1 MAMTRIDQ
9 YVKNLVR
16 STVFTAADVV
26 KSDLAP
32 DTVEFIQA
40 NKQVFTTTYSLL
52 KNPKAGFKK
61 SVEAI
66 QDSKIYKA
74 LDYGLKNTLE
84 DLRTGNFYNV
94 ERKDRDEARLA
105 GMDASN
111 MGDLSEF
118 GIDDNWEKNLGNNT
132 KPERSNVITSG
143 DEAVINAVEGSISA
157 STSANVNAIIGSAD
171 AMVKTS
177 RANTAMLY
185 AQNEKLFGAIHKDIM
200 GIGSMMNEASK
211 IQTAAMQ
218 NIDKNSS
225 TYYTQSI
232 KLDTERNAILKEMLE
247 MQREMYKTSAAKEKA
262 EKDKQSSKKKLRWSD
277 VQYNGM
283 VDLGNY
289 SKLVNNNIKNLTSMF
304 NIPGMGDD
312 SNMLASM
319 MVSPLQFALEFA
331 VKGVIPATI
340 KEATKEL
347 NDTIA
352 SVFGVTIGR
361 MTKARRDDEGGIW
374 GMLSKIFGINSDP
387 NRTLD
392 TSKYEKGAVPF
403 DGITRKS
410 IIEVIP
416 SYLAKIEAH
425 LLGSRERFYDY
436 ESGRWTKAQD
446 VKKDFDKVKDRYEE
460 SASSEYM
467 RDLNKATKNI
477 SFKSKSD
484 FTRFE
489 KAKKEMI
496 KFIYETDGW
505 INWEASAAA
514 NGVNP
519 AKYPNLSDENVW
531 TLITKTSKDMYT
543 FMGANG
549 KKNFKASK
557 LMGIT
562 NKVRDAKDSEER
574 WYREKENGDNALKAI
589 MSQGFSNV
597 DKHISYL
604 DKDKKFMKVQSP
616 YSTFKDEYGNSIF
629 NYLQN
634 INRELTYMRM
644 YGGLRGKGTGS
655 NNNLPNINTVIDLKN
670 PNWNPNT
677 TNSSQEDRDI
687 EKLYQKA
694 LERARNGKAIVFSD
708 LDRLDSE
715 QLMNLMGA
723 IRDAATDEHNAN
735 LRAMVE
741 SNALSS
747 YLDERFGTDKSSL
760 DQAKKRLSTG
770 NKATDDDDEGI
781 ESSDP
786 AEKNFIQKM
795 VGKIRKYGSFSKA
808 ITSTGTEI
816 FRDMLYSAD
825 AAIYN
830 MFFKS
835 ELQGDDKKQKFKG
848 MMDFMVNKINTT
860 FDKVSDYFKNHVLD
874 PLKEKLGINEENKKR
889 FKDAFSGMAKGL
901 GRMYVQANKDVFG
914 EGYKYFTGEEYGS
927 KKNKYGLTP
936 DPTLK
941 PIANKNLINEIY
953 DTKQPTKTPATKGKQ
968 VGDTTAPVLDIDS
981 LGGLAKGTM
990 GRPFMGNSMLSKG
1003 ELIFN
1008 SRGVSMI
1015 NKTGAYR
1022 VNEPSHILNSEDSHT
1037 LLTGM
1042 GINAGPKHSIAS
1054 SLAKEKAEKNRL
1066 FGTNARGIS
1075 HHADADMKIEGTD
1088 FTLGELLETAKKY
1101 APETAAGGA
1110 MGGLIGLLVG
1120 GPLIGAAIGG
1130 ASMLIKNSDSLKD
1143 KLFGKLVD
1151 GEREGGFVPKVI
1163 QEKVSR
1169 YFPSMTKYGMAGL
1182 LPGLITPLGPIGGIL
1197 VGAAFGFLKENE
1209 DFKKK
1214 YFGKEGKLTIGQK
1227 EQDILKKMF
1236 PAAGKGALAGVV
1248 ASVALGG
1255 PFGILGSAALGAGLG
1270 MMGATDEFKD
1280 MLLGADIDGIRNGG
1294 LVGAFKDAIAPLGE
1308 SMATLGKKLINTF
1321 DKNVVDPLSRF
1332 IKPAI
1337 HAIPQVLGIIPRKI
1351 GDALKDKVLKT
1362 SKTVMDKWFGKESVL
1377 GTMARGA
1384 IGAAAMP
1391 FKLATS
1397 PFKLFGMAG
1406 DAIRQRQVDTLNA
1419 SYMTAEE
1426 RMEFAKRRGKKVS
1439 GLDEML
1445 AGANRADL
1453 STLKDTIAYRLDNKE
1468 AISKKVKSSG
1478 ADILRTL
1485 DSFQGSNGGKI
1496 STKGRE
1502 KITKALNSGNI
1513 EGVMNILS
1521 KEGLSKEEFNQ
1532 LMNKDVDLNSKLNKF
1547 KDFYERRNVAGNKTD
1562 TGLRESEKVIQEII
1576 RKGGIKGFDINN
1588 NHDLEKLYATIAAEL
1603 EHKDA
1608 MNPAQLEANEKE
1620 WELDKDRNTTLRE
1633 LLKATN
1639 ISNQLLGALN
1649 GLSVDEMNKS
1659 FNTGLDKLESG
1670 ESKAEEVSDN
1680 LRGMAKILDNAR
1692 NTKRLVN
1699 DKTDQINAK
1708 KEAMADRLIGRYADI
1723 DMEKAGAG
1731 EQLDKLREIA
1741 STPAPGMFKHG
1752 GSEAF
1757 MRASKRGM
1765 SINQLTLLGIEKT
1778 VIFDRFL
1785 KKTKTRGNQ
1794 YDDKAALYIAELN
1807 PVDRDNLQKLI
1818 LTKGFSN
1825 WLSVIKRPLNEKDI
1839 KAIPLLG
1846 ANYKELGRKFD
1857 TAAKNPKKFKDVESV
1872 INMSTADWVHTDQG
1886 IIPTDEPTE
1895 ESNGLGTLLLGGAKA
1910 LLSGGAKLA
1919 GKIFGG
1925 RETSA
1930 RSDGGGAVRVLST
1943 PISTEVENSVGTST
1957 AGNFDET
1964 DRAGDGRDV
1973 VPTSEGMALIKRSSD
1988 GSVDYDTTDSNTKS
2002 ILQKLELRKRFSE
2015 KLQAAQMKA
2024 SELST
2029 KVFGETEEEKRKNK
2043 LDMLGAILGGTF
2055 LAKTGIFKK
2064 LFEGVIKP
2072 VWTNHIEPF
2081 FNDKVMPWIQNDLPN
2096 LIGNTISGAVEL
2108 LTEKIPTI
2116 IEKAITVAVENMPTI
2131 IAAVLKGTGKG
2142 INKALQHLTGDDH
2155 GEGTETKTTRDN
2167 LTVGYDEHGNALTPE
2182 QLANASVIYNAQGVG
2197 ATVNPDGTLT
2207 FADDSSEYATLAHTV
2222 GKASLKSFMHGGVF
2236 GAGLIGKGLNAMTK
2250 SKMPVAKLLG
2260 YAGKGIMAPINAAGN
2275 AGRGMANM
2283 IAARSVNAVNG
2294 IANPTLAS
2302 DIFNRAGG
2310 NKLVSKA
2317 AGVGN
2322 KISSALNA
2330 GRDLNALNKV
2340 GSVFAKEATVGQKV
2354 MSKVAKGVDAT
2365 KAVGSKVGT
2374 IISGLK
2380 AGLDKLFSNN
2390 VVLSKLGDII
2400 KGLKNTKVV
2409 AGLMKMK
2416 DKLFSFFSKL
2426 IAGSAAKVGPKVVL
2440 KAASKVLFIMTIAQ
2454 IVADFV
2460 LGCDQAE
2467 AILGVNQTD
2476 ILEEFLCGIAKA
2488 VCGATVV
2495 LDIVPGVPAVA
2506 KMLCKFFN
2514 KDLNLE
2520 ARRKEA
2526 DAEYEQYKLETGSTE
2541 SKDEYLKNTKS
2552 VSGKVGKVVGKV
2564 WGGVKSVG
2572 SWVGDKV
2579 SGVANVVGGAV
2590 GKAGEFIGGVVN
2602 KVGDVGKDLLDAV
2615 GKVGKYVVKGDVL
2628 GLMGYN
2634 TKVKGVETYEGNLA
2648 KPVIGMIKLLSFMP
2662 TVTSAIVHKIGDV
2675 IGGVIDVVKNAGIGV
2690 IDISK
2695 IVGSK
2700 MLKGDIAGLMEAKP
2714 PKYNNLIGDTAATM
2728 FTGISKLA
2736 LFVPTLISAGVHFIG
2751 DNIGKIVNGVVA
2763 VGTGIANISTSLGSN
2778 LLDGDI
2784 AGLMEYKAPLYNNL
2798 LGDTAATMFA
2808 GIGKVA
2814 LFLPTLISAGI
2825 HKVGEVLKPVVDGVI
2840 AVGNGIGAITTD
2852 LGSKVVD
2859 GDIAGLMEYA
2869 EPTYGNFMGDTASSM
2884 FTGIGKVALF
2894 VPTVI
2899 SAGIHKVSDFVSN
2912 IATAGTEGMNKD
2924 NEIIDKVINGE
2935 LSIFSA
2941 EYWDSGVKTDG
2952 IGGTIASGVTLL
2964 TRLIRTPIAIIGQIF
2979 KGLKEFLD
2987 GIVDWVGGF
2996 FGGVKE
3002 FFSDPLGF
3010 IYEKFTG
3017 EKYGESREPVESSS
3031 LHVKDENNPLYA
3043 RFGGYGTRYGRGK
3056 YSKQTDPAIAGRRFN
3071 AKGDS
3076 SLQTIGDSACG
3087 PAAAVNVVESMYG
3100 RGGNAVLSAANMALK
3115 GGYKEKDGGTRP
3127 DFFGDYFS
3135 QHGLDSQMSTS
3146 RSQLAANINSGM
3158 PTVLMGSDA
3167 NGTSGRTPY
3176 GKTPHY
3182 VTVTGTDGRGNA
3194 IVQDPEA
3201 SKDDQLYNMNTLL
3214 SKSNLGVSAYGRGS
3228 KIPFHRILP
3237 TSAFGRLRGKWGRG
3251 EATVGADGLLTGKV
3265 INIPAGL
3272 GSYFVIEGW
3281 HTITSTQ
3288 GTWQGRLKMK
3298 CENYDQEG
3306 FAKIGDRYVIACTT
3320 VYGVVGD
3327 YVDFYQSNGNVFKC
3341 IIGDI
3346 KSAGD
3351 ANIGVYGHDH
3361 GKNVLEFICNR
3372 SWYGPPMHANP
3383 GTKSFHPEWGGQT
3396 MVKAINGGSFFTA
3409 AENLEQRKYLYK
3421 RYGGKYPGIG
3431 PNGEWAKVD
3440 GDTTSSGTMT
3450 NMGGVSGDA
3459 TTGSTTT
3466 STESQQPQGIFNL
3479 FSNLLDNSIA
3489 GKALSAFTGSMSG
3502 DSSLSSMASS
3512 GDSGSLASGERYT
3525 GDATGDPKK
3534 LLEVAA
3540 SQVGTKEDHSRN
3552 DTQGRGWTKYGQWF
3566 GMPNE
3571 EWCAMFVSWAANQAG
3586 IPTSVIPKHTS
3597 TVDGAQRFP
3606 GLGGQLVTPQNA
3618 SPGDIVYFYYPRAG
3632 RIAHVGIVEKGG
3644 DAVHTIEGNT
3654 GANIDEVKRQTYQFS
3669 DPSLNKIF
3677 RPNYAVPNGKNS
3689 VSSESSKILG
3699 DGPNTLAELA
3709 SHGPKNKST
3718 AKVTGTNVNISATG
3732 TRYGRGKPLSN
3743 LGTFKEAAKSSV
3755 PKLNA
3760 IPTDNGKDLV
3770 KEYKASGTKVGDV
3783 ITYNGRRIAATG
3795 TNDRPKMMGADMT
3808 TNVIIQLL
3816 YRIADN
3822 SDKLNLIF
3830 QILSDKLNLKISSKD
3845 MHKATEVDRSLKR
3858 QIRSALSGNGENADS
3873 ASIQDMISS
3882 MRLIASQ

>member
-40 NKQVFTTTYSLL
+40 NKQVFTSTYSLL

-118 GIDDNWEKNLGNNT
+118 GIDDNWEKNLGSNT

-200 GIGSMMNEASK
+200 GIGSMMNESSK

-277 VQYNGM
+277 VQYNGI

-425 LLGSRERFYDY
+425 LIGSRERFYDY

-446 VKKDFDKVKDRYEE
+446 TKKEFDKVKDRYEE

-604 DKDKKFMKVQSP
+604 DKDKKTMMIQSP
-616 YSTFKDEYGNSIF
+616 YSKFKDEYGNSVF

-644 YGGLRGKGTGS
+644 YSGWRRRRGNNNNGGG
-655 NNNLPNINTVIDLKN
+655 NNLPNINTINLKN

-677 TNSSQEDRDI
+677 GDPSQEDRDM

-708 LDRLDSE
+708 LDNLDSE
-715 QLMNLMGA
+715 QLINLMGA

-747 YLDERFGTDKSSL
+747 YLDQRFGTDKSSL
-760 DQAKKRLSTG
+760 DQAKKNLKNGS
-770 NKATDDDDEGI
+770 NSSDDEDSI

-786 AEKNFIQKM
+786 AEKNFVQKM
-795 VGKIRKYGSFSKA
+795 VSKIRKYGSFSKA

-835 ELQGDDKKQKFKG
+835 ELEGDDKKQKFKG

-874 PLKEKLGINEENKKR
+874 PLKEKLGINEENKQR

-901 GRMYVQANKDVFG
+901 GRMYVQANKDVYH
-914 EGYKYFTGEEYGS
+914 ESRNY
-927 KKNKYGLTP
+927 L
-936 DPTLK
+936 L
-941 PIANKNLINEIY
+941 
-953 DTKQPTKTPATKGKQ
+953 
-968 VGDTTAPVLDIDS
+968 GDTNNPPLDDIGS
-981 LGGLAKGTM
+981 NAKGTM

-1075 HHADADMKIEGTD
+1075 HHADGDMKIEGTD

-1151 GEREGGFVPKVI
+1151 DKREGGFVPKVI

-1270 MMGATDEFKD
+1270 MMGATDEFKN
-1280 MLLGADIDGIRNGG
+1280 MLLGADIDGIRSGG

-1468 AISKKVKSSG
+1468 AISKKVKSSS

-1513 EGVMNILS
+1513 KAVMNILS

-1547 KDFYERRNVAGNKTD
+1547 SDLYKRRDVAGNKSSE
-1562 TGLRESEKVIQEII
+1562 GLRESEKVIQEII

-1608 MNPAQLEANEKE
+1608 MNPAELEANEKE
-1620 WELDKDRNTTLRE
+1620 WKLDEDRNTTLRE

-1649 GLSVDEMNKS
+1649 GLSTEDMKKT
-1659 FNTGLDKLESG
+1659 FDTDMDKLKNG
-1670 ESKAEEVSDN
+1670 EVRTEEVSDN
-1680 LRGMAKILDNAR
+1680 LLGMAKILDNAR

-1699 DKTDQINAK
+1699 DKTDQINAN
-1708 KEAMADRLIGRYADI
+1708 KEAMADHLIGRYADI
-1723 DMEKAGAG
+1723 DMSAEGAG
-1731 EQLDKLREIA
+1731 EQLNKLRDIA

-1825 WLSVIKRPLNEKDI
+1825 WLNAIKRPLTEKDV

-1895 ESNGLGTLLLGGAKA
+1895 ETNGLGTLLLGGAKA

-1930 RSDGGGAVRVLST
+1930 RSDGGGAVRALSA
-1943 PISTEVENSVGTST
+1943 PISTEVENSIGTST

-2096 LIGNTISGAVEL
+2096 LIGNTISGAIEL

-2155 GEGTETKTTRDN
+2155 GEGIETKTTRDN
-2167 LTVGYDEHGNALTPE
+2167 LKIGYDEHGNTLTPE
-2182 QLANASVIYNAQGVG
+2182 QMANASVIYNAQGVG

-2222 GKASLKSFMHGGVF
+2222 GKASLKSFMHGGVL

-2250 SKMPVAKLLG
+2250 SRMPVAKLLG

-2310 NKLVSKA
+2310 NKLVSKVSGVGNGIKSAFVNGKYLAANPELMGAASRGEKIIAKA

-2322 KISSALNA
+2322 KINSALNA
-2330 GRDLNALNKV
+2330 GRDLNALNKA

-2374 IISGLK
+2374 IINGLK
-2380 AGLDKLFSNN
+2380 AGLDKLFSSN
-2390 VVLSKLGDII
+2390 VILSKLGDII
-2400 KGLKNTKVV
+2400 KGIKNTKVV
-2409 AGLMKMK
+2409 SGLMKIK

-2440 KAASKVLFIMTIAQ
+2440 KAASKVLFVLTIAQ

-2488 VCGATVV
+2488 VCGATVI

-2506 KMLCKFFN
+2506 KMLCEFFN

-2526 DAEYEQYKLETGSTE
+2526 DAEYEKYKLETGSTE

-2552 VSGKVGKVVGKV
+2552 VSGKVGKVVGKA
-2564 WGGVKSVG
+2564 WNGIKSVG

-2602 KVGDVGKDLLDAV
+2602 KVGDVGKDLIGAV
-2615 GKVGKYVVKGDVL
+2615 GSIGKYVLKGDVF
-2628 GLMGYN
+2628 GLMKYN
-2634 TKVKGVETYEGNLA
+2634 TKIKGAETYEGNLA
-2648 KPVIGMIKLLSFMP
+2648 KPVVGIVKLLSFLP
-2662 TVTSAIVHKIGDV
+2662 TVTSAVVHKVGDV
-2675 IGGVIDVVKNAGIGV
+2675 IGGAIDVVKNVGIGV
-2690 IDISK
+2690 
-2695 IVGSK
+2695 
-2700 MLKGDIAGLMEAKP
+2700 
-2714 PKYNNLIGDTAATM
+2714 
-2728 FTGISKLA
+2728 
-2736 LFVPTLISAGVHFIG
+2736 
-2751 DNIGKIVNGVVA
+2751 
-2763 VGTGIANISTSLGSN
+2763 GTISTGLGSN

-2784 AGLMEYKAPLYNNL
+2784 AGLMEYKAPVYNDF
-2798 LGDTAATMFA
+2798 LGDTASSMFT

-2825 HKVGEVLKPVVDGVI
+2825 HKVGEVLGPVVDGVI
-2840 AVGNGIGAITTD
+2840 AVGTGIGTISSD
-2852 LGSKVVD
+2852 LGSKMID
-2859 GDIAGLMEYA
+2859 GDVVGLMDYT
-2869 EPTYGNFMGDTASSM
+2869 EPKYDNFMGDTAASI
-2884 FTGIGKVALF
+2884 FTGISKVALF

-2899 SAGIHKVSDFVSN
+2899 SAGINTVSDFVGN
-2912 IATAGTEGMNKD
+2912 IASAGVSDMEKT
-2924 NEIIDKVINGE
+2924 NEMVDKVINGE
-2935 LSIFSA
+2935 VSIFSA
-2941 EYWDSGVKTDG
+2941 EYWDSGVKADG
-2952 IGGTIASGVTLL
+2952 IAGTIATGVTMLS
-2964 TRLIRTPIAIIGQIF
+2964 RAVNAPIAVIGQIF
-2979 KGLKEFLD
+2979 KGLGDFLD

-3002 FFSDPLGF
+3002 FFEDPLGF

-3017 EKYGESREPVESSS
+3017 EKPDTSN
-3031 LHVKDENNPLYA
+3031 LKVKDEDNALYA
-3043 RFGGYGTRYGRGK
+3043 RFGGYGTKYGRGK
-3056 YSKQTDPAIAGRRFN
+3056 YSKQTDPTIAGRRFN

-3228 KIPFHRILP
+3228 RIPFHRILP
-3237 TSAFGRLRGKWGRG
+3237 TSAFGKLKRGMWGRG
-3251 EATVGADGLLTGKV
+3251 EATMGADGLLTGKV
-3265 INIPAGL
+3265 INIPPGMGAFFVYMAWRKITRASYQLTLKQKAG
-3272 GSYFVIEGW
+3272 E
-3281 HTITSTQ
+3281 
-3288 GTWQGRLKMK
+3288 K
-3298 CENYDQEG
+3298 YDNEG
-3306 FAKIGDRYVIACTT
+3306 FARIGDRYVIACTT
-3320 VYGVVGD
+3320 TFGVIGD
-3327 YVDFYQSNGNVFKC
+3327 YVDFYQSDGHVFKC
-3341 IIGDI
+3341 IIGDV
-3346 KSAGD
+3346 KNPKDRGWS
-3351 ANIGVYGHDH
+3351 VWGHSE
-3361 GKNVLEFICNR
+3361 GKNVIEFVTNWPDHHI
-3372 SWYGPPMHANP
+3372 NP
-3383 GTKSFHPEWGGQT
+3383 GTKNLHPEWGGKT
-3396 MVKAINGGSFFTA
+3396 VVKAVNGGSFFTPE
-3409 AENLEQRKYLYK
+3409 ENLAQRKFLYK
-3421 RYGGKYPGIG
+3421 RYNGLYPGIG
-3431 PNGEWAKVD
+3431 PNGEWTKVD

-3459 TTGSTTT
+3459 TT

-3502 DSSLSSMASS
+3502 DSSSSSMASS
-3512 GDSGSLASGERYT
+3512 GDSSLASGERYT

-3586 IPTSVIPKHTS
+3586 IPTSVIPKHAS

-3760 IPTDNGKDLV
+3760 IPTDNGKDLM

-3795 TNDRPKMMGADMT
+3795 TNDRPKMMGADMA

-3830 QILSDKLNLKISSKD
+3830 QILSEKLNLKISSKD

>member
-40 NKQVFTTTYSLL
+40 NKQVFTSTYSLL

-200 GIGSMMNEASK
+200 GIGSMMNESSK

-514 NGVNP
+514 NGANP

-604 DKDKKFMKVQSP
+604 DRDKKNMKVQSP
-616 YSTFKDEYGNSIF
+616 YSSFKDEYGNSIF

-644 YGGLRGKGTGS
+644 YGGGLREKGTGS
-655 NNNLPNINTVIDLKN
+655 NNLPNIDTAIDLKN
-670 PNWNPNT
+670 PNWNPNIT
-677 TNSSQEDRDI
+677 SSSQEDRDI

-694 LERARNGKAIVFSD
+694 LDRARNGKAIVFSD

-747 YLDERFGTDKSSL
+747 YLDERFGTDKTSL

-770 NKATDDDDEGI
+770 NKATDDDEDSI

-874 PLKEKLGINEENKKR
+874 PLKEKLGINEENKQR

-914 EGYKYFTGEEYGS
+914 EGYKYFTGEEYGVN
-927 KKNKYGLTP
+927 KNKKAT
-936 DPTLK
+936 TTQS
-941 PIANKNLINEIY
+941 IVNRNLVDIIENNPAPEQKKS
-953 DTKQPTKTPATKGKQ
+953 TATKGNQ

-1066 FGTNARGIS
+1066 FGTNAKGIS

-1130 ASMLIKNSDSLKD
+1130 ASMLIKNSESLKD

-1151 GEREGGFVPKVI
+1151 GKREGGFVPKVI

-1270 MMGATDEFKD
+1270 MMGATDEFKN
-1280 MLLGADIDGIRNGG
+1280 MLLGADIDGIRSGG

-1468 AISKKVKSSG
+1468 AISKKVKSSS

-1502 KITKALNSGNI
+1502 KIAKALNSGNI

-1532 LMNKDVDLNSKLNKF
+1532 LMNKDIDLNSKLNKF
-1547 KDFYERRNVAGNKTD
+1547 SDLYKRRDVAGNKTD

-1588 NHDLEKLYATIAAEL
+1588 NHDLEKLYATVAAEL

-1620 WELDKDRNTTLRE
+1620 WKLDEDRNTTLRE

-1649 GLSVDEMNKS
+1649 GLSTEDMKKT
-1659 FNTGLDKLESG
+1659 FDTDMDKLKNG
-1670 ESKAEEVSDN
+1670 EVRTEEVSDN
-1680 LRGMAKILDNAR
+1680 LLGMAKILDNAR

-1723 DMEKAGAG
+1723 DMSAEATRH
-1731 EQLDKLREIA
+1731 QLDKLREIA

-1765 SINQLTLLGIEKT
+1765 SINQLTLLGINK
-1778 VIFDRFL
+1778 VPIFDRFL

-1825 WLSVIKRPLNEKDI
+1825 WLNAIKRPLNEKDI

-1872 INMSTADWVHTDQG
+1872 INMSTADWVHTDQS

-1895 ESNGLGTLLLGGAKA
+1895 ETNGLGTLLLGGAKA

-1930 RSDGGGAVRVLST
+1930 RSDGGGAVRALSA
-1943 PISTEVENSVGTST
+1943 PISTEVENSIGTST

-2043 LDMLGAILGGTF
+2043 LGMLGAILGGTF

-2081 FNDKVMPWIQNDLPN
+2081 FNDKVIPWIQNDLPN

-2155 GEGTETKTTRDN
+2155 GEGTETTTTKDN
-2167 LTVGYDEHGNALTPE
+2167 LTVGYDEHGNTLTPE
-2182 QLANASVIYNAQGVG
+2182 QMANASVIYNAQGVG

-2222 GKASLKSFMHGGVF
+2222 GKASLKSFMHGGVL
-2236 GAGLIGKGLNAMTK
+2236 GAGLIGKGLNVMTK

-2310 NKLVSKA
+2310 GRLVSKVSGIGNGIKSAFVNGKYLAANPELMGAASRGEKIIAKA

-2330 GRDLNALNKV
+2330 GRDLNALNKA

-2400 KGLKNTKVV
+2400 KGIKNTKVV
-2409 AGLMKMK
+2409 SGLMKMK

-2440 KAASKVLFIMTIAQ
+2440 KAASKVLFVLTIAQ

-2506 KMLCKFFN
+2506 KMLCEFFN

-2552 VSGKVGKVVGKV
+2552 VSGKVGKVVGKA
-2564 WGGVKSVG
+2564 WNGIKNGVKSVG

-2579 SGVANVVGGAV
+2579 SGAARVVGGAV
-2590 GKAGEFIGGVVN
+2590 NKAGEFIGGVVN
-2602 KVGDVGKDLLDAV
+2602 KVGDIGKDLIGAV
-2615 GKVGKYVVKGDVL
+2615 GSIGKYVLKGDVF
-2628 GLMGYN
+2628 GLVKYN
-2634 TKVKGVETYEGNLA
+2634 TKIKGAETYEGNLA
-2648 KPVIGMIKLLSFMP
+2648 KPVVGIVKLLSFLP
-2662 TVTSAIVHKIGDV
+2662 TVTSAVVHKVGDV
-2675 IGGVIDVVKNAGIGV
+2675 IGGVIDVVKNVSIGV
-2690 IDISK
+2690 
-2695 IVGSK
+2695 G
-2700 MLKGDIAGLMEAKP
+2700 E
-2714 PKYNNLIGDTAATM
+2714 
-2728 FTGISKLA
+2728 
-2736 LFVPTLISAGVHFIG
+2736 
-2751 DNIGKIVNGVVA
+2751 
-2763 VGTGIANISTSLGSN
+2763 ISTGLGSN

-2784 AGLMEYKAPLYNNL
+2784 AGLMEYKAPVYNDF
-2798 LGDTAATMFA
+2798 LGDTASSMFT
-2808 GIGKVA
+2808 GISKVA

-2825 HKVGEVLKPVVDGVI
+2825 HKVGEVLGPVVDGVI
-2840 AVGNGIGAITTD
+2840 AVGTGVGTISSD
-2852 LGSKVVD
+2852 LGSKMID
-2859 GDIAGLMEYA
+2859 GDVVGLMEYT
-2869 EPTYGNFMGDTASSM
+2869 EPKYDNFLGDTAASM

-2899 SAGIHKVSDFVSN
+2899 SAGINTVSDFVGD
-2912 IATAGTEGMNKD
+2912 IASAGVSGMEKT
-2924 NEIIDKVINGE
+2924 NEMVNKVINGE
-2935 LSIFSA
+2935 VSIFSA
-2941 EYWDSGVKTDG
+2941 EYWDSGVKADG
-2952 IGGTIASGVTLL
+2952 IAGTIATGVTMIS
-2964 TRLIRTPIAIIGQIF
+2964 RAVNAPIAVIGQIF
-2979 KGLKEFLD
+2979 KGLGEFLD

-3002 FFSDPLGF
+3002 FFEDPLGF

-3017 EKYGESREPVESSS
+3017 EKPDTSN
-3031 LHVKDENNPLYA
+3031 LKVKDEDNALYA

-3201 SKDDQLYNMNTLL
+3201 NKDDQLYNMNTLL

-3228 KIPFHRILP
+3228 RIPFHRILP
-3237 TSAFGRLRGKWGRG
+3237 TSAFGKLRGKWGRG
-3251 EATVGADGLLTGKV
+3251 EATMGADGLLTGKV
-3265 INIPAGL
+3265 INIPPGMGAFFAYMAWRKITGASYQLTLKQKAG
-3272 GSYFVIEGW
+3272 E
-3281 HTITSTQ
+3281 
-3288 GTWQGRLKMK
+3288 K
-3298 CENYDQEG
+3298 YDNEG
-3306 FAKIGDRYVIACTT
+3306 FARIGDRYVIACTT
-3320 VYGVVGD
+3320 TFGVIGD
-3327 YVDFYQSNGNVFKC
+3327 YVDFYQSDGHVFKC
-3341 IIGDI
+3341 IIGDV
-3346 KSAGD
+3346 KNPKDRGWS
-3351 ANIGVYGHDH
+3351 VWGHSE
-3361 GKNVLEFICNR
+3361 GKNVIEFVTNWPDHHI
-3372 SWYGPPMHANP
+3372 NP
-3383 GTKSFHPEWGGQT
+3383 GTKNLHPEWGGKT
-3396 MVKAINGGSFFTA
+3396 VVKAVNGGSFFTPE
-3409 AENLEQRKYLYK
+3409 ENLAQRKFLYK
-3421 RYGGKYPGIG
+3421 RYNGLYPGIG
-3431 PNGEWAKVD
+3431 PNGEWTKVD

-3450 NMGGVSGDA
+3450 NMGGVSRDA
-3459 TTGSTTT
+3459 TT

-3489 GKALSAFTGSMSG
+3489 GRALSAFTGSMSG
-3502 DSSLSSMASS
+3502 DSSSSSMASS

-3566 GMPNE
+3566 EMPNE

-3586 IPTSVIPKHTS
+3586 IPTSVIPKHAS

-3709 SHGPKNKST
+3709 THGPKNKST

-3760 IPTDNGKDLV
+3760 IPTDNNKDLM

-3795 TNDRPKMMGADMT
+3795 TNDRPKMMGADMA